1 MTLRKDWPKLIAFV
15 IFFMLIG
22 GYYDRMDVEMRTFTL
37 PLLIFAAAALI
48 YGRLR
53 QLQYEIRSSRVAAWE
68 VVTRK
73 LSLADTEG
81 NERVSIDASSE
92 NTVMTF
98 FDDNQVSR
106 VTLEL
111 TNKEPVLKLM
121 GDNGSAVVAIDYHG
135 MPSFTLRDHADE
147 VIWSAP

>member
-1 MTLRKDWPKLIAFV
+1 MTIRKDWPKLIAFV
-15 IFFMLIG
+15 IFFVLIG

-48 YGRLR
+48 YGRLK
-53 QLQYEIRSSRVAAWE
+53 QLQYEIRSSRVAALE

-98 FDDNQVSR
+98 FDDNQESR

-111 TNKEPVLKLM
+111 TNKEPVLKLI
-121 GDNGSAVVAIDYHG
+121 GDNGSAVVAIDYRG

-147 VIWSAP
+147 VTWSAP

>member
-1 MTLRKDWPKLIAFV
+1 MTIRKDWPKLIAFV
-15 IFFMLIG
+15 VFFILIG

-48 YGRLR
+48 YGRLK
-53 QLQYEIRSSRVAAWE
+53 QLQYEIRSSRVAALE

-81 NERVSIDASSE
+81 NERVSIAASPE

>member
-53 QLQYEIRSSRVAAWE
+53 QLQHEIRSSRVTAWE

-81 NERVSIDASSE
+81 NERVSIAASPE

-98 FDDNQVSR
+98 FDNNQVSR

-111 TNKEPVLKLM
+111 TNKEPVLRLM
-121 GDNGSAVVAIDYHG
+121 GDNGSAVVAIDYRG

>member
-1 MTLRKDWPKLIAFV
+1 MTIRKDWPKLIAFV

-48 YGRLR
+48 YGRLK

-68 VVTRK
+68 IVTRK

-81 NERVSIDASSE
+81 NERVAIAASPE

-98 FDDNQVSR
+98 FDDNQISR

-111 TNKEPVLKLM
+111 INKEPVLRLI
-121 GDNGSAVVAIDYHG
+121 GDNGCAVVAIDYRG

>member
-53 QLQYEIRSSRVAAWE
+53 QLQHEIRSSRVTAWE

-81 NERVSIDASSE
+81 NERVSIAASPE

-111 TNKEPVLKLM
+111 TNKEPVLRLM
-121 GDNGSAVVAIDYHG
+121 GDNGSAVVAIDYRG

>member
-1 MTLRKDWPKLIAFV
+1 MTIRKDWPKLIAFV
-15 IFFMLIG
+15 IFFVLIG

-48 YGRLR
+48 YGRLK
-53 QLQYEIRSSRVAAWE
+53 QLQYEIRSARVAALE

-111 TNKEPVLKLM
+111 TNKEPVLKLI
-121 GDNGSAVVAIDYHG
+121 GDNGSAVVAIDYRG

-147 VIWSAP
+147 VTWSAP

>member
-1 MTLRKDWPKLIAFV
+1 MTIRKDWPKLLAFV
-15 IFFMLIG
+15 IFFVLIG

-37 PLLIFAAAALI
+37 PLLIFGAAALI

-73 LSLADTEG
+73 FSLADTEG

-111 TNKEPVLKLM
+111 ANKEPVLKLM

-147 VIWSAP
+147 IIWSAP

>member
-1 MTLRKDWPKLIAFV
+1 MTIRKDWPKLIAFV
-15 IFFMLIG
+15 IFFILIG

-48 YGRLR
+48 YGRLK

-68 VVTRK
+68 IVTRK

-81 NERVSIDASSE
+81 NERVAIAASSE

-106 VTLEL
+106 ITLEL
-111 TNKEPVLKLM
+111 TNKEPVLKLV
-121 GDNGSAVVAIDYHG
+121 GDNGSAVVVIDYRG

>member
-1 MTLRKDWPKLIAFV
+1 MTIRKDWPKLIAFV
-15 IFFMLIG
+15 IFFVLIG

-48 YGRLR
+48 YGRLK
-53 QLQYEIRSSRVAAWE
+53 QLQYEIRSSRVAALE

-92 NTVMTF
+92 STVMTF

-111 TNKEPVLKLM
+111 TNKEPVLKLI
-121 GDNGSAVVAIDYHG
+121 GDNGSAVVAIDYRG

-147 VIWSAP
+147 VTWSAP

>member
-1 MTLRKDWPKLIAFV
+1 MTIRKDWPKLIAFV

-22 GYYDRMDVEMRTFTL
+22 GYYDRMNVEMRTFTL

-48 YGRLR
+48 YGRLK

-68 VVTRK
+68 VVTQK

-81 NERVSIDASSE
+81 NERVSIAASPE

-111 TNKEPVLKLM
+111 INKEPVLRLI
-121 GDNGSAVVAIDYHG
+121 GENGSAVVAIDYRG
-135 MPSFTLRDHADE
+135 MPIFTLKDHADE

>member
-1 MTLRKDWPKLIAFV
+1 MTIRKDWPKLIAFV
-15 IFFMLIG
+15 IFFVLIG

-48 YGRLR
+48 YSRLK
-53 QLQYEIRSSRVAAWE
+53 QLQYEIRSSRVAALE

-106 VTLEL
+106 VTLKL
-111 TNKEPVLKLM
+111 TNKEPVLKLI
-121 GDNGSAVVAIDYHG
+121 GDNGSAVVAIDYRG

-147 VIWSAP
+147 VTWSAP

>member
-1 MTLRKDWPKLIAFV
+1 MTIRKDWPKLIAFV
-15 IFFMLIG
+15 IFFVLIG

-37 PLLIFAAAALI
+37 PLLIIAAAALI
-48 YGRLR
+48 YGRLK

-121 GDNGSAVVAIDYHG
+121 GDNGSAVVAIDFHG

-147 VIWSAP
+147 VTWSAP

>member
-1 MTLRKDWPKLIAFV
+1 MTIRKDWPKLIAFV
-15 IFFMLIG
+15 IFFILIG

-53 QLQYEIRSSRVAAWE
+53 QLQYEIRSSRVTTWE
-68 VVTRK
+68 VVTQK
-73 LSLADTEG
+73 LSLADAEG
-81 NERVSIDASSE
+81 NERVSIAASAE

-135 MPSFTLRDHADE
+135 MPSFSLRDHADE

>member
-1 MTLRKDWPKLIAFV
+1 MTIRKDWPKLIAFV
-15 IFFMLIG
+15 IFFVLIG

-48 YGRLR
+48 YGRLK
-53 QLQYEIRSSRVAAWE
+53 QLQYEIRSSKVAALE

-111 TNKEPVLKLM
+111 TNKEPVLKLI
-121 GDNGSAVVAIDYHG
+121 GDNGSAVVAIDYRG

-147 VIWSAP
+147 VTWSAP

>member
-1 MTLRKDWPKLIAFV
+1 MTLKKDWPKLIAFV

-37 PLLIFAAAALI
+37 PLLVFAAAALI

-81 NERVSIDASSE
+81 NERVSIAASPE

-111 TNKEPVLKLM
+111 TNKEPVLRLM
-121 GDNGSAVVAIDYHG
+121 GDNGSAVVAIDYRG
-135 MPSFTLRDHADE
+135 MPSFTLRGHGDE

>member
-81 NERVSIDASSE
+81 NERVSIAASPE

-98 FDDNQVSR
+98 FDDDQVSR

-111 TNKEPVLKLM
+111 TNKEPVLRLI
-121 GDNGSAVVAIDYHG
+121 GDNGSAVVAIDYRG
-135 MPSFTLRDHADE
+135 MPSFTLRGHGDE
-147 VIWSAP
+147 VTWSAP

>member
-37 PLLIFAAAALI
+37 PLLVFAAAALI

-81 NERVSIDASSE
+81 NERVSIAASPE

-111 TNKEPVLKLM
+111 TNKEPVLRLM
-121 GDNGSAVVAIDYHG
+121 GDNGSAVVAIDYRG
-135 MPSFTLRDHADE
+135 MPSFTLRGHGDE